1 MCEISIIVPVYD
13 VEKYLKKCVDSILN
27 QTFKDFELILV
38 DDGSPDNSG
47 AICDQYAE
55 KDSRVRVIH
64 KENGG
69 LSDARNAGIEVARGK
84 YLGFVDSDDFV
95 NEDMYKQL
103 YTSIIENNADLSICG
118 IFDLYEGKT
127 PIKKTEKKLLLNRN
141 EAMIMIFHGNE
152 ISVHA
157 YNKLYKKEI
166 FESLRY
172 PVGKYH
178 EDSYIIVNVLDRCK
192 KIAINTKQMYYYY
205 HRDGSITGQKFSNK
219 QLEYIDAW
227 EKNELL
233 VKGRSQ
239 KLDEAAHQRVC
250 FANFLMLDKII
261 ASKQDK
267 VVPATQNIVKYL
279 KSNYLFIM
287 KNSIFAKK
295 RKVSMSLL
303 MIGLNFYKIPSIIQN
318 NLINKKN
325 E

>member
-1 MCEISIIVPVYD
+1 
-13 VEKYLKKCVDSILN
+13 
-27 QTFKDFELILV
+27 
-38 DDGSPDNSG
+38 
-47 AICDQYAE
+47 
-55 KDSRVRVIH
+55 
-64 KENGG
+64 
-69 LSDARNAGIEVARGK
+69 
-84 YLGFVDSDDFV
+84 
-95 NEDMYKQL
+95 
-103 YTSIIENNADLSICG
+103 
-118 IFDLYEGKT
+118 
-127 PIKKTEKKLLLNRN
+127 
-141 EAMIMIFHGNE
+141 
-152 ISVHA
+152 VHA

-287 KNSIFAKK
+287 KNSIFTKK